1 MDTAETELLARTV
14 KAADNIG
21 FKCVMLSDFGQILDE
36 TQHATKEYVQADSL
50 DYVMTTHYESNK
62 TVDSYYYHLL
72 WNPPDIS
79 LNTAYYEEKVLD
91 NYIMND
97 DYLIYDFG
105 GMSNHLKSMLINKP
119 RTLENAST
127 FVGSF
132 PKSAVMEPN
141 LSNPKIFYCGM
152 NWEKAVGDSNRH
164 AGLFELLDKTEKI
177 KFYGPDVVESWGEIR
192 PWEGYQC
199 YQHPI
204 PFDGF
209 FHIKRN

>member
-105 GMSNHLKSMLINKP
+105 GMSNHLKSMLIISQEHWKM
-119 RTLENAST
+119 RLLLLAH
-127 FVGSF
+127 F
-132 PKSAVMEPN
+132 PKA
-141 LSNPKIFYCGM
+141 
-152 NWEKAVGDSNRH
+152 R
-164 AGLFELLDKTEKI
+164 
-177 KFYGPDVVESWGEIR
+177 
-192 PWEGYQC
+192 
-199 YQHPI
+199 
-204 PFDGF
+204 
-209 FHIKRN
+209 